1 MLFEKA
7 SASFW
12 LNGFCVPAGLQGA
25 LLSHFLEG
33 PVPLSEVVIGRKFAE
48 PRCALALGVEF
59 SPEEG
64 ARCRVVETTVRLEH
78 SKGNDAGERSHEMGR
93 GTHGDGDECIT
104 WAQGDRAVGRHD
116 GRTGCA
122 LSPPGGQSEVCR
134 AQLLGLFRRACG
146 QCSGRGDWLRL
157 DEALVQVTQG
167 EAGPEAYGAIK
178 AQANAAG
185 GWHGEL
191 RQSWMRR
198 RGLS

>member
-7 SASFW
+7 SATFW
-12 LNGFCVPAGLQGA
+12 LKRNCVPAGLQGA

-59 SPEEG
+59 SPEED

-78 SKGNDAGERSHEMGR
+78 SKGNDAGEPSHEIGR
-93 GTHGDGDECIT
+93 GTHGD
-104 WAQGDRAVGRHD
+104 W
-116 GRTGCA
+116 
-122 LSPPGGQSEVCR
+122 
-134 AQLLGLFRRACG
+134 RRLA
-146 QCSGRGDWLRL
+146 
-157 DEALVQVTQG
+157 EALGPRTQG
-167 EAGPEAYGAIK
+167 GGRAEAYGAIK